1 MNFNDLDEERYNKET
16 FGKSIKERREELSL
30 SLRKVA
36 KYCSISAAY
45 LSDIE
50 KANRSAPT
58 TSRNCDIM
66 SRLIKI
72 LNIPEDQIESFY
84 DMAYASRG
92 YYEDLKHYVN
102 DNKYVR
108 LALNKAKEMNIDES
122 FWKDIIIKLNGIKSE
137 EEAKTMKL
145 ENSSENII

>member
-1 MNFNDLDEERYNKET
+1 MNFNDLDEGKYNKET

-36 KYCSISAAY
+36 KYCSISAVY

-50 KANRSAPT
+50 KGNRSAPT
-58 TSRNCDIM
+58 TSRNSDIM
-66 SRLIKI
+66 SKLIKI

-92 YYEDLKHYVN
+92 YYEDLKHYIN

-108 LALNKAKEMNIDES
+108 LALNMSKKMNIDES
-122 FWKDIIIKLNGIKSE
+122 FWKDIVIKLNEIKSE
-137 EEAKTMKL
+137 DEAKKMKL
-145 ENSSENII
+145 ENSSKDII